1 MRRRPQSSKR
11 HVAFGSRDSEPPV
24 QGSSRAERVLEP
36 EIMDGPLPYGEA
48 RRALRDLDR
57 VTRWTLG
64 LGGLLRCLLPR
75 LTRAPSG
82 SAPPRRV
89 DLLDVGTGTGAGTRR
104 LARIARRRGV
114 ELRAV
119 GVDRRLAHLA
129 VGQDLGISQLRVAA
143 SADALPFR
151 DAAFDWTSS
160 HLLFHHFDGAD
171 NRRIVDE
178 MRRCARRGA
187 VIVDLRRSR
196 YAAALARAFFLV
208 LGIGRIAREDG
219 VLSVRQAWTPEEIR
233 ALAHEAA
240 WPVTELRAR
249 FPFRWSLVLEP
260 KKAP

>member
-1 MRRRPQSSKR
+1 MEHRNDPN
-11 HVAFGSRDSEPPV
+11 
-24 QGSSRAERVLEP
+24 SRAERVLEP

-82 SAPPRRV
+82 TASPDRV

-104 LARIARRRGV
+104 IVRIARRRGV
-114 ELRAV
+114 EARAV

-129 VGQDLGISQLRVAA
+129 VGQDLGIRQLRVAA

-160 HLLFHHFDGAD
+160 HLLFHHFGGPA

-178 MRRCARRGA
+178 MRRCARRGV
-187 VIVDLRRSR
+187 VIVDLRPSR
-196 YAAALARAFFLV
+196 LAAFLARVFFLL
-208 LGIGRIAREDG
+208 LGIGAIAREDG
-219 VLSVRQAWTPEEIR
+219 VLSVRQAWTLEETR
-233 ALAHEAA
+233 TLATRLR
-240 WPVTELRAR
+240 WPVQELRTR

-260 KKAP
+260 RKDS

>member
-1 MRRRPQSSKR
+1 MEKTEHRS
-11 HVAFGSRDSEPPV
+11 DSN
-24 QGSSRAERVLEP
+24 SRAERVLEP

-48 RRALRDLDR
+48 RRALLDLDR

-82 SAPPRRV
+82 SAHLHRL

-104 LARIARRRGV
+104 IARIARRRGV
-114 ELRAV
+114 EVRAV
-119 GVDRRLAHLA
+119 GVDRRLTHLA
-129 VGQDLGISQLRVAA
+129 VGQDLGIRQLRVAA

-160 HLLFHHFDGAD
+160 HLLFHHFGGPA

-178 MRRCARRGA
+178 MRRCARRGVA
-187 VIVDLRRSR
+187 IVDLRRSPL
-196 YAAALARAFFLV
+196 AAALARVFFLL
-208 LGIGRIAREDG
+208 LGIGPIAREDG
-219 VLSVRQAWTPEEIR
+219 ILSVRQSWTPEEIQT
-233 ALAHEAA
+233 LATQLH
-240 WPVTELRAR
+240 WPVQELRNR

-260 KKAP
+260 EEDH